1 MKRGHFMYIKD
12 KLEPGSQGAINF
24 KLPLIIFE
32 EDGAVICYCPALD
45 LSGYGASEQE
55 AINSYEYAFGEYLD
69 YCTKNQTLIPD
80 LKRLG
85 WHIKNRIRH
94 NTTPPPITRLLTHN
108 DNFRRVFENFDYKKL
123 STNVLF
129 PAFS

>member
-12 KLEPGSQGAINF
+12 KSELESSAINF
-24 KLPLIIFE
+24 NLPLIIFE
-32 EDGAVICYCPALD
+32 EDGATICYCPALD
-45 LSGYGASEQE
+45 LSGYGHTEQE
-55 AINSYEYAFGEYLD
+55 AIDSYKFAINEYLD
-69 YCTKNQTLIPD
+69 YCSKNRTLIQD

-85 WHIKNRIRH
+85 WHIKNRIRQ
-94 NTTPPPITRLLTHN
+94 NTTPPPITKLLAHN

-129 PAFS
+129 PAYS